1 MTKTEFEKTYD
12 GNLTKEHLEKYFPPQ
27 RTFNGICFKL
37 PISNL
42 KEVNEDTIVYVG
54 EFAYTDGLDRICTAK
69 DILETAK
76 EYAPKDYTQNQID
89 DLADFIFDVID
100 WQSPESFAN
109 EIEF

>member
-1 MTKTEFEKTYD
+1 MTKTEFEKFC
-12 GNLTKEHLEKYFPPQ
+12 GNDYQKNLEKHFPPKK
-27 RTFNGICFKL
+27 TLNGICFKL
-37 PISNL
+37 PINSL
-42 KEVNEDTIVYVG
+42 KEVNEDVIVYVG
-54 EFAYTDGLDRICTAK
+54 EFAYTEGLDRIYTAR